1 MGRAIDM
8 EKNIDG
14 MLVRLK
20 RLEKLVEMLEKVN
33 SVAYS
38 LADIEENKKEK
49 ANGKGVIKSK
59 RKSKVGNKAKA

>member
-8 EKNIDG
+8 ENKVDE
-14 MLVRLK
+14 MLIRLK
-20 RLEKLVEMLEKVN
+20 KLEELVEMLEKVN

-38 LADIEENKKEK
+38 IADIEEDKKEK
-49 ANGKGVIKSK
+49 ENGKGVSKNK